1 MCPGRTTMARPQ
13 APREDLRLEQVIAP
27 SSRLPL
33 VFFNRSRPHPI
44 PSFSSV
50 LWSCF
55 VICPVRLYVRFIPH
69 GTSPLSP
76 LDSKFSAPLTALSCL
91 FHRPRRVALQQKIP
105 ATPTPC
111 HHYYVFASL
120 DIPSCFSL
128 VCSFVLVCYS
138 VRRTSLLL
146 IVSNGPRSSPQS
158 TYTN

>member
-1 MCPGRTTMARPQ
+1 MKTF
-13 APREDLRLEQVIAP
+13 DLSKLQP
-27 SSRLPL
+27 LSSRLPL

-44 PSFSSV
+44 PSFCLVV
-50 LWSCF
+50 LFCYL
-55 VICPVRLYVRFIPH
+55 ICPVRLFVRLSR
-69 GTSPLSP
+69 TEPLRYPPSIRN
-76 LDSKFSAPLTALSCL
+76 FSAPLTALSCL

-120 DIPSCFSL
+120 DSPSCSSL